1 MPEWPNGLDSK
12 SSVRVTVPWVRIP
25 PSPPTIFAM
34 PLLDPRWLRATGSVC
49 YVQLMKKNHVVIG
62 LLMGAALGVVFG
74 AALGNVGLGIP
85 IGAGIGLVLGL
96 VFRATSRRRK
106 GTSA

>member
-1 MPEWPNGLDSK
+1 MLRGLLG
-12 SSVRVTVPWVRIP
+12 SSSIRKGCALPGR
-25 PSPPTIFAM
+25 F
-34 PLLDPRWLRATGSVC
+34 C
-49 YVQLMKKNHVVIG
+49 YVQPMKKNHVVLG

-96 VFRATSRRRK
+96 VFRAASRKRK